1 MKKII
6 KILQR
11 WFEHYGLIKIVAAFL
26 ILIICIVIDQKFR
39 PIKLVEY
46 IGIAA
51 AIYLLITVVT
61 FTIAGIVNSIKD
73 FINRKKE

>member
-11 WFEHYGLIKIVAAFL
+11 WFEHYGLVKIVAAFL